1 MFKDDATTLQ
11 LLFNTYNSFYFLTSA
26 RILVNL
32 SPFSTL
38 FFCSFNYVYSLI
50 SLDRLFL
57 LNSSV
62 NSSLMIGFSR
72 STVLHTHTPS
82 VSSFFCFISPKIF
95 TFLINGNQ
103 SLSVFCFLLFPHSI
117 TPSFFLSFYRIT
129 NNSVWKIEQSVKQCN
144 CIESYIP
151 VFPLPANWQA
161 NFVVA
166 AVGLFHALVRAL
178 VLVLVLLLCCITLC
192 SDLHSLLPFPNWAT
206 ATNNHFV
213 YLLLVIS
220 LMLLDYHR
228 SSASISELF
237 LLLFLLSPIHSLNP
251 CSTSTLS
258 FSLVLLIPLQNAILV
273 ASILCKHSA

>member
-129 NNSVWKIEQSVKQCN
+129 NNSV
-144 CIESYIP
+144 
-151 VFPLPANWQA
+151 
-161 NFVVA
+161 
-166 AVGLFHALVRAL
+166 
-178 VLVLVLLLCCITLC
+178 
-192 SDLHSLLPFPNWAT
+192 
-206 ATNNHFV
+206 
-213 YLLLVIS
+213 
-220 LMLLDYHR
+220 
-228 SSASISELF
+228 
-237 LLLFLLSPIHSLNP
+237 
-251 CSTSTLS
+251 
-258 FSLVLLIPLQNAILV
+258 
-273 ASILCKHSA
+273 